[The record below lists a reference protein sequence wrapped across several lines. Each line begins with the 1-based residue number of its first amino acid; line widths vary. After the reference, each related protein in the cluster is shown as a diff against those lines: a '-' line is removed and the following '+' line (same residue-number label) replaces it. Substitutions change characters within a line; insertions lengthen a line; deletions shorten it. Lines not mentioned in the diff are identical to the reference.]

1 MTPEAAG
8 PAAGTPGALARAVLD
23 GAAGRGWTLAAAE
36 SLTGGLV
43 VATLVDVP
51 GASAVVRGG
60 VVAYATDLKAA
71 TLGVD
76 PDLLARRG
84 PVDPE
89 VAGQMAAG
97 VRRALRA
104 DIGLATTGVA
114 GPDPQD
120 GHPPGEAYVAVSTP
134 AGDRGRRLDLAGT
147 RAEVRAGVVR
157 AVLAL
162 ALEAWG
168 DPAPA
173 GDIATNDEPD
183 DEPHDRPVKG
193 A

>member
-1 MTPEAAG
+1 MTPDGLGTE
-8 PAAGTPGALARAVLD
+8 AGTPGTLARAVLD
-23 GAAGRGWTLAAAE
+23 RACARGWTLAAAE

-43 VATLVDVP
+43 VSALVDVP

-60 VVAYATDLKAA
+60 VVAYATDLKAT

-97 VRRALRA
+97 VRRALGA
-104 DIGLATTGVA
+104 DVGLATTGVA

-120 GHPPGEAYVAVSTP
+120 RHPPGEAYVAVSTP
-134 AGDRGRRLDLAGT
+134 AGDRLRRLDLDGT
-147 RAEVRAGVVR
+147 RAEVRAAVVR
-157 AVLAL
+157 AALAL
-162 ALEAWG
+162 ALEACGGGAPDG
-168 DPAPA
+168 DGP
-173 GDIATNDEPD
+173 
-183 DEPHDRPVKG
+183 PVG
-193 A
+193 GL